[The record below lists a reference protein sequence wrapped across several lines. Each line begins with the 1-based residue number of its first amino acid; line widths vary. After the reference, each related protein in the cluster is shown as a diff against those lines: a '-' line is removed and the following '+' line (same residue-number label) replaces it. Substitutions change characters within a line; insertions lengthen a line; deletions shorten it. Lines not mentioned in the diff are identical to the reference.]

1 MAELG
6 DAQFR
11 NQGEPSD
18 PNGEFDKAPESR
30 FMVNETPTQDQ
41 TVDRQSNRL
50 ALPRWSSSRG
60 RLRPPRVAGRIHTL
74 ESLRYRDFRFL
85 WLSTLSVSGGFW
97 TQMVVVGWL
106 AYDRTGSPLLT
117 SLVLGLDSLPFLIAG
132 PVGGVLA
139 DTWDRRRLLMFGSVY
154 QTLVTTVFATVLIL
168 DRGQTWHIFV
178 FAFAMGLSWAL
189 TEPSKSALIPN
200 LVPMSG
206 LVNAFALNTL
216 AFGASRLVMPLTGGA
231 LVVAAGPGPTLLVS
245 STLYATTFM
254 TTRAIGPLAPREHV
268 DGRPPPLRR
277 FLEGADYVRDNRL
290 ILGLMMLLGATSLL
304 FFPFVHGLL
313 PVYASEIYGVDAAG
327 LGLLMSLIGAGN
339 IAGTVIAA
347 SVGNVRRKGV
357 FIAVALGI
365 VAVAMAAF
373 SRVSGFAPAV
383 PILMLAN
390 GALMTFFSIVAA
402 SVNSIVPDSLRG
414 RVASISTMTF
424 GIFPL
429 GSLVAGAL
437 AQLMGVQDSTL
448 MAAAALLVLLGA
460 VLLKFP
466 QIFAMGRDVEP
477 SA

>member
-1 MAELG
+1 
-6 DAQFR
+6 
-11 NQGEPSD
+11 
-18 PNGEFDKAPESR
+18 
-30 FMVNETPTQDQ
+30 MVDETHTQDQ
-41 TVDRQSNRL
+41 AVDRESNLL
-50 ALPRWSSSRG
+50 ASARWSSTRG
-60 RLRPPRVAGRIHTL
+60 RLRPSRVAGRIHTL

-139 DTWDRRRLLMFGSVY
+139 DTWDRRRLLMVGTVY
-154 QTLVTTVFATVLIL
+154 QTLVTTVFAAVLIL

-189 TEPSKSALIPN
+189 TEPSKTALIPN
-200 LVPMSG
+200 LVPTSS

-216 AFGASRLVMPLTGGA
+216 AFGASRLVMPLIGGA
-231 LVVAAGPGPTLLVS
+231 LVVTAGPGQTLLVS
-245 STLYATTFM
+245 STMYALTFVA
-254 TTRAIGPLAPREHV
+254 TRAVGPLAPRERV
-268 DGRPPPLRR
+268 DGGPPPLRR
-277 FLEGADYVRDNRL
+277 FLQGADYVRDNRL
-290 ILGLMMLLGATSLL
+290 ILGLMMLLGATALL

-313 PVYASEIYGVDAAG
+313 PVYASEVYGVDAAG

-339 IAGTVIAA
+339 IVGTVVAA

-357 FIAVALGI
+357 FIAVALGV

-390 GALMTFFSIVAA
+390 GAVMTFFSILAA
-402 SVNSIVPDSLRG
+402 SVNSIVPDLLRG

-437 AQLMGVQDSTL
+437 AQLMGVQDATL
-448 MAAAALLVLLGA
+448 LAAAALLVLSGV

-466 QIFAMGRDVEP
+466 QIFTMGREVEP
-477 SA
+477 SQ